1 MTMMLYA
8 LQLAAALVVL
18 AEALNKIERADLF
31 AGRNGLRDR
40 ALAAL
45 WLLAPWGW
53 KRPHVVTVFKVLG
66 WALLSIGSAGAVL
79 EPPSGPDVAVLCGF
93 ALLIVRSRVKEG

>member
-1 MTMMLYA
+1 MALMLYA
-8 LQLAAALVVL
+8 LQMSAAIVVL

-45 WLLAPWGW
+45 WLLAPWAW
-53 KRPHVVTVFKVLG
+53 KRPHVVTVLKVIG
-66 WALLSIGSAGAVL
+66 WALLSTGAAGAVL

-93 ALLIVRSRVKEG
+93 AMLIVRSRVKEG